1 VALPTLSFASSA
13 VKYGTKHTDVVDQ
26 EVYMLD
32 ALNSWLYRLPGQI
45 LRPLERAWYEHISTL
60 DRDANMIFMNY
71 GWADPNAAAASLP
84 LQPED
89 ESNRYCIQ
97 LYHRVA
103 SAIDLEGLNVLEVGS
118 GRGGGA
124 SYVKRYL
131 VAKTLTGV
139 DLTAN
144 AVAFC
149 QEHYAVPGLT
159 FVRGDAQALEF
170 EDGSFDAVINVESSH
185 CYASMD
191 RFLTEVVRVLRPGG
205 HLLYAD
211 HRSSAD
217 VAALRQQFRDAGLVV
232 VAEERLNAGI
242 LRALELDN
250 PRKQALIRAHV
261 PWMLRPVFFQF
272 AAMEGTRSIYAT
284 LLSGERAYL
293 RFVLRKECVS
303 LA

>member
-1 VALPTLSFASSA
+1 
-13 VKYGTKHTDVVDQ
+13 
-26 EVYMLD
+26 MLD
-32 ALNSWLYRLPGQI
+32 ALGSWLYRLPGQI
-45 LRPLERAWYEHISTL
+45 LRPLERVWYEHISTL

-71 GWADPNAAAASLP
+71 GWADPNVDAASLP

-89 ESNRYCIQ
+89 EANRYCIQ

-103 SAIDLEGLNVLEVGS
+103 SAIDLDGLDVLEVGS

-131 VAKTLTGV
+131 APKTLTGV

-144 AVAFC
+144 AIAFC
-149 QEHYAVPGLT
+149 REHYAVPGLT

-191 RFLTEVVRVLRPGG
+191 RFLAEVVRVLRPGG

-217 VAALRQQFRDAGLVV
+217 VATLRQQFHDAVLLV

-250 PRKQALIRAHV
+250 PRKQALIRTHV
-261 PWMLRPVFFQF
+261 PWVLRPIFFQF

-284 LLSGERAYL
+284 LLSGERTYL

-303 LA
+303 LT

>member
-1 VALPTLSFASSA
+1 MSTE
-13 VKYGTKHTDVVDQ
+13 G
-26 EVYMLD
+26 YMLN
-32 ALNSWLYRLPGQI
+32 ALSSWLYRLPDQV
-45 LRPLERAWYEHISTL
+45 LRPLERVWYEHISTL

-71 GWADPNAAAASLP
+71 GWADANVNTTPLP

-103 SAIDLEGLNVLEVGS
+103 SAIDLDGLDVLEVGS

-131 VAKTLTGV
+131 APGTLTGV

-144 AVAFC
+144 AIAFC
-149 QEHYAVPGLT
+149 GEHYAIPGLT
-159 FVRGDAQALEF
+159 FVRGDAQSLEF
-170 EDGSFDAVINVESSH
+170 EGGSFDVVLNVESSH

-191 RFLTEVVRVLRPGG
+191 RFLAEAVRVLRPGG

-211 HRSSAD
+211 HRRSID
-217 VAALRQQFRDAGLVV
+217 VATLRQQFHDARLVV
-232 VAEERLNAGI
+232 VTEERLNTGV

-250 PRKQALIRAHV
+250 ARKQALIRAHV
-261 PWMLRPVFFQF
+261 PWVLRSLFFQF

-284 LLSGERAYL
+284 LLSGERTYL
-293 RFVLRKECVS
+293 RFVLRKADVF
-303 LA
+303 A

>member
-1 VALPTLSFASSA
+1 MLNALSS
-13 VKYGTKHTDVVDQ
+13 
-26 EVYMLD
+26 
-32 ALNSWLYRLPGQI
+32 WFYRLPGQVQ
-45 LRPLERAWYEHISTL
+45 RPFERVWYEHISTL

-71 GWADPNAAAASLP
+71 GWADVGDVVADAASLP
-84 LQPED
+84 LQLED

-103 SAIDLEGLNVLEVGS
+103 SAIDLDGLDVLEVGS

-131 VAKTLTGV
+131 APETLTGV

-144 AVAFC
+144 AIAFC
-149 QEHYAVPGLT
+149 QEHYDIPGLT

-191 RFLTEVVRVLRPGG
+191 RFLAEVVRVLRPGG

-211 HRSSAD
+211 HRVSAD
-217 VAALRQQFRDAGLVV
+217 AAGLRQQFHNAGLAV

-250 PRKQALIRAHV
+250 ARKQALIRTHV
-261 PWMLRPVFFQF
+261 PWVLRPLFSQF
-272 AAMEGTRSIYAT
+272 AAMEGTGSIYGT
-284 LLSGERAYL
+284 LLSGKRTYL
-293 RFVLRKECVS
+293 RFMLRKR
-303 LA
+303 AYR

>member
-1 VALPTLSFASSA
+1 MLNALI
-13 VKYGTKHTDVVDQ
+13 
-26 EVYMLD
+26 
-32 ALNSWLYRLPGQI
+32 SWLYRLPGRV

-71 GWADPNAAAASLP
+71 GWADVNVDAALLP

-89 ESNRYCIQ
+89 EANRYCIQ

-103 SAIDLEGLNVLEVGS
+103 GAIALDGLDVLEVGS

-124 SYVKRYL
+124 CYVKRYL
-131 VAKTLTGV
+131 APERLTGV

-144 AVAFC
+144 AIAFC
-149 QEHYAVPGLT
+149 WEHYAIPGLT
-159 FVRGDAQALEF
+159 FVRGDAQALDF

-185 CYASMD
+185 CYASME
-191 RFLTEVVRVLRPGG
+191 RFLSEVVRVLRPGG

-211 HRSSAD
+211 HRRSAD
-217 VAALRQQFRDAGLVV
+217 VAALRQQFHNAGLTVI
-232 VAEERLNAGI
+232 AEERLNAGV

-250 PRKQALIRAHV
+250 ARKQALIRANV
-261 PWMLRPVFFQF
+261 PWVLRPLFSQF

-284 LLSGERAYL
+284 LLSGERVYL
-293 RFVLRKECVS
+293 RFVLRKACVS
-303 LA
+303 LT